1 MADFDSKLDAVLKHI
16 DTVHAKMDEALEGN
30 KALAARLDAI
40 ENERTQEKADKVRK
54 DAEEKERKDAEATE
68 KADSVAENLAKIE
81 RAACTEA
88 DRAAFA
94 DAQMRADS
102 AYQAW
107 GKAAPHALHG
117 ESLREFKIRLLRPLQ
132 QHSKRYA
139 QSALDLIGDDAAF
152 QVVSDAIIND
162 AVAASSDPATV
173 GTGAL
178 REITTTMPSGHR
190 MTKFVGDPS
199 VWIAPFMG
207 GATKFGKI
215 VRPRAQ

>member
-40 ENERTQEKADKVRK
+40 ENERAQ
-54 DAEEKERKDAEATE
+54 EKERKDAEATE

-94 DAQMRADS
+94 DAQMRADA
-102 AYQAW
+102 AYQSW

-162 AVAASSDPATV
+162 AVVASSDPATV

-190 MTKFVGDPS
+190 MTKFVGDPC

-207 GATKFGKI
+207 GATKFGK
-215 VRPRAQ
+215 